1 MDKAAPIA
9 QNDTMNSTSPVR
21 RLHRSSSDRV
31 VGGVCGGLAAY
42 FNIDPVI
49 VRIAAVVAAIFSGGA
64 GVFAYIG
71 AWIFIPEGVD
81 AELQGEGRAR
91 RPRVHRDRKKIIGAV
106 LLGLG
111 AINLLDRIGFGF
123 RSDVTWPLALIGIGA
138 AVLWSRRASTADGAD
153 VPPFDD
159 GPVPSRPEDAV
170 RASGWAGHQIFGA
183 SSAGRFARGSPT
195 SVEPRVESSDDGSVR
210 DSNPPTVAERD
221 PLLEEA
227 DRLDAEMADVNRMAE
242 ERLHRSVP
250 ATTRPGLA
258 ALSPVRR
265 PTRSS
270 RVGPVA
276 FGGVLLACGAL
287 GVMSPLGIAHPNAV
301 VFLGASLFMVGIGLV
316 AGTWLG
322 RPRGFIFLGLVLAGA
337 LATTALFDI
346 RWSGSVGEFT
356 YAPPSSGALRPEY
369 QVFAGQVGLDLRAGD
384 FGGRS
389 TDVNAEVGFGQLV
402 VLVPSKVRVEV
413 DAKLGA
419 GELTAFGETKD
430 GLQPRLNRVS
440 RGASSADGVL
450 RLHLKGGAGQIEV
463 ARSGQL
469 IHASFPTNAASATPL
484 RRISDTSTIPP
495 FTSPIPPAPLS
506 PTTFGGTAQTPAQ
519 GAR

>member
-1 MDKAAPIA
+1 M
-9 QNDTMNSTSPVR
+9 
-21 RLHRSSSDRV
+21 
-31 VGGVCGGLAAY
+31 
-42 FNIDPVI
+42 
-49 VRIAAVVAAIFSGGA
+49 
-64 GVFAYIG
+64 
-71 AWIFIPEGVD
+71 
-81 AELQGEGRAR
+81 
-91 RPRVHRDRKKIIGAV
+91 
-106 LLGLG
+106 
-111 AINLLDRIGFGF
+111 
-123 RSDVTWPLALIGIGA
+123 
-138 AVLWSRRASTADGAD
+138 
-153 VPPFDD
+153 
-159 GPVPSRPEDAV
+159 
-170 RASGWAGHQIFGA
+170 
-183 SSAGRFARGSPT
+183 
-195 SVEPRVESSDDGSVR
+195 EPRVEPSDDGSPR
-210 DSNPPTVAERD
+210 DSIAPTVAQRD

-250 ATTRPGLA
+250 ATIRPGLA

-265 PTRSS
+265 PS

-356 YAPPSSGALRPEY
+356 YRPSSAGALRPEY
-369 QVFAGQVGLDLRAGD
+369 QVFAGQVGLDLRAVD

-469 IHASFPTNAASATPL
+469 IHASFPTKTASATPP
-484 RRISDTSTIPP
+484 RPIPDTSTIPP
-495 FTSPIPPAPLS
+495 FASPIPPPIPLPPLPPAALT
-506 PTTFGGTAQTPAQ
+506 PTTFGGAAQAPAR